1 MNIAID
7 IKKKSLNEIRDFI
20 FENYYK
26 RIEFSKGNSYFSLKR
41 KNKKDLLFL
50 ASKFTEKIPNS
61 HNAKEHY
68 QSFLWKKNRK
78 SVKQSNVITYQPKTL
93 ENPNIVDIKSVTT
106 ERPETLHKLSKTIRQ
121 AEKVGSNSNAKQNV
135 KTF

>member
-78 SVKQSNVITYQPKTL
+78 SVKQSNVITYQPKTF

-121 AEKVGSNSNAKQNV
+121 AEKVGSSSNAKQNV

>member
-78 SVKQSNVITYQPKTL
+78 SVKQSNVITYQPKTF

-106 ERPETLHKLSKTIRQ
+106 ERPETLHKLCKTIRQ